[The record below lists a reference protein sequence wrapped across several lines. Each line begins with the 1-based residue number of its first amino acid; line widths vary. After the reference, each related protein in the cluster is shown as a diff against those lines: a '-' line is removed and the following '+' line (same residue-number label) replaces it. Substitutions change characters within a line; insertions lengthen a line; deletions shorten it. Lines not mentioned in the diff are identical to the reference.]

1 MVAPMR
7 ARAAARLWGV
17 SLTSGAERRARLR
30 DARLYFVADRAG
42 LERALDGALRGG
54 ADLVQLRD
62 KTAEDEELLRFAA
75 RVGERCAAHG
85 ALFILNDRPVLAA
98 RAGADGVHVGQD
110 DTAVADA
117 RAIVG
122 GDAIV
127 GLSTHSIEQ
136 AEAGARS
143 GADYIAVGPVHA
155 TPTKEGRTA
164 VGLDPVRYAAEHVRG
179 KPWFAIGGI
188 DAETVGAVVGAGA
201 RRAVVVRAIAN
212 AADAEAV
219 TRELRAALTG
229 QDVAGAGRGARWA
242 QGADGGP
249 RGRRGSARPARFP
262 RRRRSAGPASRR
274 RRR

>member
-1 MVAPMR
+1 V
-7 ARAAARLWGV
+7 GV

-30 DARLYFVADRAG
+30 DAHLYLVADRAG

-62 KTAEDEELLRFAA
+62 KTAGDDDLLRFAA
-75 RVGERCAAHG
+75 QAAERCAAHG
-85 ALFILNDRPVLAA
+85 ALFILNDRPDLAA

-110 DTAVADA
+110 DMAVADA

-136 AEAGARS
+136 AQAGARS

-155 TPTKEGRTA
+155 TPTKEGRPA
-164 VGLDPVRYAAEHVRG
+164 IGLDPVRYAAAHVRG
-179 KPWFAIGGI
+179 MPWFAIGGI
-188 DAETVGAVVGAGA
+188 DAETVGAVVAAGA

-212 AADAEAV
+212 AADPEAV
-219 TRELRAALTG
+219 TRELRATLTG
-229 QDVAGAGRGARWA
+229 QAVAGAGRGAR
-242 QGADGGP
+242 
-249 RGRRGSARPARFP
+249 
-262 RRRRSAGPASRR
+262 
-274 RRR
+274 